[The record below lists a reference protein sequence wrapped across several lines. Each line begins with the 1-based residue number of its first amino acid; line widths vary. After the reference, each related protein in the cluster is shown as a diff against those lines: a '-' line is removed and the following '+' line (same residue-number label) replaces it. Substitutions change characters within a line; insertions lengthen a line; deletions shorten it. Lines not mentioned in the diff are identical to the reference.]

1 MTTVRYF
8 YPMITKY
15 NHKVLDSIE
24 ELKTLF
30 GNFKHEHCPV
40 VTNYVPTQNLFS
52 KWISEGTA
60 HVYEFDPAIFV
71 TNDKGFMIEATF
83 MSNDVSCISICTS
96 IIRRLCEKPVVIE
109 RVIRENKDISVGHPS
124 KILRRMS
131 RSGSS
136 DSFPAPSER
145 VVKATS
151 EDIPAIQNIFNVF
164 FDQFTERIPDRD
176 ELQRLIENNGI
187 SLIFDKGTVAGMVVY
202 EKTGINLHLRYW
214 WVSPD
219 HRNKGIGADLLRDY
233 FENGRDCKRQFLWVF
248 SDNTDA
254 ISKYRH
260 YGFEFDGVAD
270 EIYIYK

>member
-1 MTTVRYF
+1 MTTVRSF

-15 NHKVLDSIE
+15 NHKVLDSTE

-30 GNFKHEHCPV
+30 GNFKHEHSHV

-71 TNDKGFMIEATF
+71 TNDKGFMIEAIF
-83 MSNDVSCISICTS
+83 MTNDVSCISICSS

-164 FDQFTERIPDRD
+164 FNQFTERIPDRD